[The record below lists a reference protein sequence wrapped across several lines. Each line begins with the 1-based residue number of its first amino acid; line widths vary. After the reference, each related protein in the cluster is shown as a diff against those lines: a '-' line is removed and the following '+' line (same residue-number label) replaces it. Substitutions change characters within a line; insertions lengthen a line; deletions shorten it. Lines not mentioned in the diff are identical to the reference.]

1 MKIIAAFF
9 RLVRWPNL
17 VFIIT
22 TQLLFY
28 YCVYTPLLALPPY
41 FNIQNFYFLL
51 IFASVFIAAAGYIIN
66 DYFDIQID
74 AINKPHKMVVNK
86 IIKRRWAI
94 VWHLLLS
101 TFGIVF
107 SFFIS
112 YKIKVWPIFI
122 VNILCVVA
130 LWFYSTHFKKQL
142 LIGNLLVAALT
153 AWVVLVVYLFA
164 GADILSLKTFEI
176 NNEHVNVRKLFKF
189 TLLYAGFAF
198 VTTLIREVIKDLE
211 DMEGDRKYECKT
223 MPIVWGVPASKVF
236 VAVWIV
242 VSIATLLGILL
253 YAWQS
258 GWWFVALYIM
268 FLIVIP
274 FTFMLRKLFK
284 ASTVSDYHFLSN
296 LIKIIMLAGI
306 LSMLILKYSA
316 YFI

>member
-17 VFIIT
+17 VFIII

-28 YCVYTPLLALPPY
+28 YCVYTPLLALLPSS
-41 FNIQNFYFLL
+41 NTRNSYFLL

-101 TFGIVF
+101 TVGIVF

-122 VNILCVVA
+122 VNIFCVIA

-164 GADILSLKTFEI
+164 GADIFSLKAFEI
-176 NNEHVNVRKLFKF
+176 SNEHINVRRLFKF
-189 TLLYAGFAF
+189 TLLYTGFAF

-242 VSIATLLGILL
+242 VSIAALLGILL

-274 FTFMLRKLFK
+274 FTFMLRKLVK
-284 ASTVSDYHFLSN
+284 ANTVNDYHFLSN
-296 LIKIIMLAGI
+296 LTKIIMLAGI

-316 YFI
+316 

>member
-28 YCVYTPLLALPPY
+28 YCVYIPLLALPPHL
-41 FNIQNFYFLL
+41 NIQNFYFLL

-284 ASTVSDYHFLSN
+284 ANTVSDYHFLSN
-296 LIKIIMLAGI
+296 LIKIIMLTGI
-306 LSMLILKYSA
+306 LSMLILKYST
-316 YFI
+316 